1 QRGDALAQWS
11 AIKAAVN
18 DVLAAHGATISH
30 HHGVGAD
37 HRLWLAAE
45 IGAVGVQILRAVK
58 ATVDPVGILNPGKL
72 VP

>member
-1 QRGDALAQWS
+1 VAQWS

-18 DVLAAHGATISH
+18 HALVAHGATISH

-37 HRLWLAAE
+37 HRAWLAAE
-45 IGAVGVQILRAVK
+45 VGPVGVQILRAVK
-58 ATVDPVGILNPGKL
+58 ATVDPAGVLNPGKL